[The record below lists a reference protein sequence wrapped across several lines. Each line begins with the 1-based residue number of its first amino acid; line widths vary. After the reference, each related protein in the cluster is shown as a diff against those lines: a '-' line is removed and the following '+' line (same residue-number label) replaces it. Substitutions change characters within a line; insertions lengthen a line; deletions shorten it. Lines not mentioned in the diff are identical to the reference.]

1 MTLPNNRPSFQPVAN
16 PDAVVYK
23 VEARFSILTSR
34 LIRIEFC
41 PTKHF
46 EDRASQTFWY
56 RQLPKP
62 AFSVTETPSLLEIET
77 EHLHLH
83 YRPNPKG
90 FSPNTLTVMV
100 KTTSHVWRYGDKNY
114 QAQNLMGTA
123 RTLDGANGH
132 TELETGL
139 MARAGWAVI
148 DDSMTLVFNETGWLE
163 PRPADNKLDL
173 YFFGYGPDYAACL
186 QDFAQVAGRTPL
198 IPRWALGNWWS
209 RYWAYTQTELTELM
223 QEFKLHG
230 VPVSVCIIDMD
241 WHITHTGNTSIGWT
255 GYTWNRELWPKPSEF
270 LAWLHANGLK
280 TALNLHPA
288 DGVHP
293 HEEQYTAMATHMG
306 VEATSL
312 EPIPFDI
319 ANPHFAEGYFNLLHH
334 PLETMGVDFWWIDWQ
349 QGKQSGLRGLDPLWW
364 LNHLHFYDLG
374 RDGQKRPFVFSR
386 WGGLGNH
393 RYPIGFSGDTIVSWA
408 SLEYQPYFTAT
419 AANVGY
425 GWWSHDIGGHMGGI
439 EDDELYVRWI
449 QFGVFSPILR
459 LHCSKNQY
467 HERRPWARGPL
478 ADQLITE
485 ALRFRHALIPYLY
498 SMAWRNYQTGLPLI
512 TPMYYSHPE
521 AEAAYNCRTQYWF
534 GSELLAAPYIT
545 PAHEETRLSRQ
556 VVWLPEGQWF
566 DFFTGEH
573 FTGGGWR
580 TLYGELGEIPI
591 FARSGAIVPLGPK
604 ATWGGI
610 GNPEALDVYIFPGA
624 NNRFE
629 LYEDDGETTAYTQGQ
644 SALTEISQTW
654 SAQTMHIRLKPVHG
668 ATELVPPTRIYRFII
683 RGLAQPQQIALKL
696 NDHAQV
702 VASEYEPA
710 TETLTLGPVRLTPH
724 DEVHITLS
732 NPQGTL
738 LGERDRRIENARK
751 CLRAFRM
758 DSWVK
763 AEMDAQLPNL
773 TSGHIELRPRPEVS
787 DAHYSVL
794 LSVLR
799 PN

>member
-1 MTLPNNRPSFQPVAN
+1 MMLPNIRPSFEPVAN
-16 PDAVVYK
+16 PNAVVYSTH
-23 VEARFSILTSR
+23 ARFSILTSR
-34 LIRIEFC
+34 LIRIEFS

-46 EDRASQTFWY
+46 EDRPSQTFWY

-62 AFSVTETPSLLEIET
+62 VFSLTEKPELLEIET
-77 EHLHLH
+77 EYLRLH

-90 FSPNTLTVMV
+90 FSPNTLTVTV
-100 KTTSHVWRYGDKNY
+100 KTTGQVWRYGDKNY
-114 QAQNLMGTA
+114 QAQNLRGTA

-132 TELETGL
+132 AELETGL

-148 DDSMTLVFNETGWLE
+148 DDSATLVFNETGWLE
-163 PRPADNKLDL
+163 PRPANNNLDL
-173 YFFGYGPDYAACL
+173 YFFGYGQEYAACL
-186 QDFAQVAGRTPL
+186 QDFAQIAGRTPL

-209 RYWAYTQTELTELM
+209 RYWAYTQTELMGLI
-223 QEFKLHG
+223 QEFKMQG
-230 VPVSVCIIDMD
+230 VPLSVCIIDMD
-241 WHITHTGNTSIGWT
+241 WHITHTDNTSIGWT
-255 GYTWNRELWPKPSEF
+255 GYTWNWDLWPNPTEF
-270 LAWLHANGLK
+270 LAWLHTNGLK

-293 HEEQYTAMATHMG
+293 HEEQYIAMAKHMG
-306 VEATSL
+306 VDTTSL

-319 ANPHFAEGYFNLLHH
+319 ANPHFTEGYFNLLHH

-349 QGKQSGLRGLDPLWW
+349 QGKQSRLPGLDPLWW

-439 EDDELYVRWI
+439 EDDELYIRWI

-478 ADQLITE
+478 AHQLITE

-521 AEAAYNCRTQYWF
+521 VEAAYNCQTQYWF
-534 GSELLAAPYIT
+534 GSEVVAAPYVT
-545 PAHEETRLSRQ
+545 PIHEETRLSRQ
-556 VVWLPEGQWF
+556 VVWLPEGEWF

-591 FARSGAIVPLGPK
+591 FARSGAIMPLGPK
-604 ATWGGI
+604 ATWGGVS
-610 GNPEALDVYIFPGA
+610 NPETLEVYIFPGA

-629 LYEDDGETTAYTQGQ
+629 LYEDDGETTAYMHGQ
-644 SALTEISQTW
+644 SAITEISQTW
-654 SAQTMHIRLKPVHG
+654 STQTMHIVLKPVQG

-683 RGLAQPQQIALKL
+683 RGLSQPQQIALNL
-696 NDHAQV
+696 NKHPQG
-702 VASEYEPA
+702 VASGYEPA

-724 DEVHITLS
+724 DELHITLS
-732 NPQGTL
+732 SPQGTL
-738 LGERDRRIENARK
+738 VGGRDRRIENARK

-763 AEMDAQLPNL
+763 AEIDAQLPDL
-773 TSGHIELRPRPEVS
+773 ASGQMELRPRLEVS
-787 DAHYSVL
+787 DVHYSVL